1 MSLAYDFIV
10 NNREEGFD
18 FVLAPKGNNISG
30 GQKQRLLLARA
41 LANNPSILI
50 LDDSSSALDYKT
62 DSIIRRNIKENYPDT
77 TNIIISQRISSIMN
91 CDYIMMIDSGIVTGY
106 GSHEYLLNTNEEYD
120 QIYNAQMGLKQ
131 KGSINME
138 VQDEF

>member
-62 DSIIRRNIKENYPDT
+62 DSIIRHQIKENYPDT

-91 CDYIMMIDSGIVTGY
+91 CDYIMMLDSGIVTGY
-106 GSHEYLLNTNEEYD
+106 GSHEYLLKTNAEYQ
-120 QIYNAQMGLKQ
+120 QIYNAQMGVNKHNV
-131 KGSINME
+131 NME